1 MEKANPY
8 FSATA
13 GVLFDKKKTKLL
25 RFPPTSPETSYSVPN
40 GVTVIGKHAFQN
52 ARKLRE
58 IILPDTLISIEDSA
72 FDEKEFDLEFAS
84 IDKNIIDDIC
94 AEYIEKDNTE
104 LERENAMLN
113 DAYYARRNARTV
125 KDFQEFSDLI
135 DELQADIDSYCEY
148 AKLYS
153 SYINNLSMV
162 HDDQTETSY
171 ILLTLSE

>member
-1 MEKANPY
+1 MSRELIINRLDIKKDGTAIIRESGDSFICGRNDFTNTIAQLFYNEKVDYLVIDYP
-8 FSATA
+8 
-13 GVLFDKKKTKLL
+13 KKKDKLH
-25 RFPPTSPETSYSVPN
+25 V
-40 GVTVIGKHAFQN
+40 KC
-52 ARKLRE
+52 
-58 IILPDTLISIEDSA
+58 EDSA
-72 FDEKEFDLEFAS
+72 FEEKEFDLEFAS
-84 IDKNIIDDIC
+84 IDKNIIDEIC

-153 SYINNLSMV
+153 SYINNLGLV
-162 HDDQTETSY
+162 NDDKTEVSY

>member
-1 MEKANPY
+1 MSRELIINRLDIKKDG
-8 FSATA
+8 TA
-13 GVLFDKKKTKLL
+13 IIRESGDNFICGRNDFTNTIAQLFYTRKVDYLVIDYPNKKDKLHVKC
-25 RFPPTSPETSYSVPN
+25 
-40 GVTVIGKHAFQN
+40 
-52 ARKLRE
+52 
-58 IILPDTLISIEDSA
+58 EDSA
-72 FDEKEFDLEFAS
+72 FEEKEFDLEFAS
-84 IDKNIIDDIC
+84 IDKKIIDEIC

-113 DAYYARRNARTV
+113 DAYCARRNARTV

-162 HDDQTETSY
+162 HDDKTETSY